1 MSRNTKIVLGIIAGI
16 LACCCCSLVVG
27 IVLIPQFIGQF
38 AETAI
43 AEDPELAADI
53 GESLVDY
60 DLPPGYEEAL
70 GMDFF
75 GVKMV
80 IIPSADE
87 ESLIMMT
94 QFPQALA
101 GNEEQMRQQMETALA
116 QQFGNADY
124 TVEFISDEE
133 ITINGEETTLAIFE
147 GETENGVGIRQM
159 LAYFESKEGN
169 PAILMIVGPQN
180 SWDEGGIED
189 FLQSME

>member
-1 MSRNTKIVLGIIAGI
+1 
-16 LACCCCSLVVG
+16 
-27 IVLIPQFIGQF
+27 
-38 AETAI
+38 
-43 AEDPELAADI
+43 
-53 GESLVDY
+53 
-60 DLPPGYEEAL
+60 
-70 GMDFF
+70 
-75 GVKMV
+75 
-80 IIPSADE
+80 
-87 ESLIMMT
+87 MMT

-116 QQFGNADY
+116 QQFGNANY

-169 PAILMIVGPQN
+169 PAILMIVGPQD